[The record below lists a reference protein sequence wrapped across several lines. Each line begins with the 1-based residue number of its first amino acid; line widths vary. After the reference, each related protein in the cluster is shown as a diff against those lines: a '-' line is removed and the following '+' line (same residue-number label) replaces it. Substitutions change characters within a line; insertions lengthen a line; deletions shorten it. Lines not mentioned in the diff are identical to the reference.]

1 MVKEISSAAEFD
13 AELTA
18 ACSKLVVVDFHA
30 VWCGPCKAIAPIF
43 QRLASQY
50 TNTVF
55 LKVDVDRVQP
65 VAQRYGVR
73 AMPTFLLLKNKSLVD
88 TLQGADPSRL
98 TALVKQ
104 HSSVAASSSAFSGSG
119 QTLSGTSSGSSNTS
133 RAPCLAG
140 ITQGHTSLLATVEL
154 KRCSALN
161 EKPDRRLQDI
171 ISGPSGGKWL
181 ESDADEQ
188 LLIHI
193 TFKRQVKLS
202 GILLRT
208 LPSHFAHAP
217 KQVKIFANRSGLGFD
232 DATSDP
238 ADQQAELTEEHVRGG
253 ENGGGGKL
261 FALRFVK
268 FQKVDS
274 LSIAVLSNQRD
285 AETTR
290 IDAIDVFGIADQTT
304 DMSEL
309 QKIEA
314 GGATRDIHFSKVSR
328 TGLKGGS
335 LSSSSRGGFTA
346 QTSSSSPKT
355 STDAQQAGRHSR
367 PHSTS
372 SLNPAM
378 PRYRRSGSPSCAP
391 RMQHLDEEDQNEY
404 VDDVSRRPSAQQQSG
419 FAAHAPPSLTE
430 EEEKEFQVAQNAA
443 RDAFR
448 GWHYAPLGVALAP
461 PLGALVGGHSDAWS
475 DAILLILASFW
486 LYQFLRVPWEIYYA
500 SMTRH
505 VLTHDADE
513 QEQAEQCEDA
523 DRDTSRGTKKKLVES
538 HQYIQARQAA
548 SAELRRSELLS
559 LIFCVTSPIVG
570 AYMLHWMRET
580 MTDGNKYLNTFNI
593 RLFTMAAGIKPWS
606 HAIHLIQRRMLHL
619 QEQVHYPSSKV
630 EKMSQRLARIEAD
643 LSSLR
648 KLYATKND
656 IRVLREH
663 ETQLG
668 RALRRSERKE
678 EYLRLSAEEKFS
690 IVEGRMEDL
699 LHEVAINAELIEQE
713 RKERERA
720 ASLGISLFEAV
731 KYLVGSGLT
740 VRRTSRKDYLDDL
753 PRSLPS
759 TAALGIGSSSADADA
774 HLDGAM
780 NGGASLSP
788 SGETL
793 SPNAPPRPGSIHS
806 TSAKREGSP
815 PSNKGAGSYSSGS
828 SAGEAPQPQRSNSA
842 SGAPRSR
849 SRGAIHHVSDPWWER
864 GVGFYLFLPLNVSS
878 AAIRFAGEKV
888 KHILQDSGNEVAR
901 NQRKTLQYQ
910 KHLADEQ
917 LQQQQQHYHRKQQH

>member
-1 MVKEISSAAEFD
+1 MKSPIDACKTSSLAP
-13 AELTA
+13 
-18 ACSKLVVVDFHA
+18 VA
-30 VWCGPCKAIAPIF
+30 VNGSRAMLMNSSSFILQWVLAIQCKA
-43 QRLASQY
+43 LWH
-50 TNTVF
+50 
-55 LKVDVDRVQP
+55 
-65 VAQRYGVR
+65 
-73 AMPTFLLLKNKSLVD
+73 SLVA
-88 TLQGADPSRL
+88 LL
-98 TALVKQ
+98 TQLPFLPV
-104 HSSVAASSSAFSGSG
+104 
-119 QTLSGTSSGSSNTS
+119 
-133 RAPCLAG
+133 
-140 ITQGHTSLLATVEL
+140 LLCHDHV
-154 KRCSALN
+154 
-161 EKPDRRLQDI
+161 
-171 ISGPSGGKWL
+171 
-181 ESDADEQ
+181 Q
-188 LLIHI
+188 LIQ
-193 TFKRQVKLS
+193 FKGQVKLS

-217 KQVKIFANRSGLGFD
+217 KQVKIFANRPGLSFD

-253 ENGGGGKL
+253 ENGGGGKV

-309 QKIEA
+309 QKIEG
-314 GGATRDIHFSKVSR
+314 GGATRDMHFSKVSR

-346 QTSSSSPKT
+346 QTSSSTPNT

-378 PRYRRSGSPSCAP
+378 PRYRRSGSSSCAP
-391 RMQHLDEEDQNEY
+391 RMQHLDEEDQDEY

-430 EEEKEFQVAQNAA
+430 EEEKVFQVAQNAA

-513 QEQAEQCEDA
+513 QEQAEESEDA
-523 DRDTSRGTKKKLVES
+523 DRDISRGAKKKLVES
-538 HQYIQARQAA
+538 HQHIKARQAA

-630 EKMSQRLARIEAD
+630 EKMSQRLRRIEAD

-663 ETQLG
+663 EAQLG
-668 RALRRSERKE
+668 RAVRRSERKE

-690 IVEGRMEDL
+690 IVEGRLEDL

-720 ASLGISLFEAV
+720 ASLRISLFEAV
-731 KYLVGSGLT
+731 KYLLGSGLT
-740 VRRTSRKDYLDDL
+740 VRRASPKHYLHDL

-759 TAALGIGSSSADADA
+759 TAALGIGSTSADADA

-780 NGGASLSP
+780 KGGASLPP
-788 SGETL
+788 SGQTF
-793 SPNAPPRPGSIHS
+793 SPNGPPRLVAGPGSINS
-806 TSAKREGSP
+806 TSANRKGSP
-815 PSNKGAGSYSSGS
+815 PSNNGAGSYSSGS
-828 SAGEAPQPQRSNSA
+828 SSGDAPQPQRSNSA
-842 SGAPRSR
+842 AGAPRSR

-864 GVGFYLFLPLNVSS
+864 GVAFYLFFALNVSS
-878 AAIRFAGEKV
+878 AAIRFASEKV
-888 KHILQDSGNEVAR
+888 KHILQDSGNKVAR

-917 LQQQQQHYHRKQQH
+917 LQQQQQHHHRKQQH